1 MPLPVGSVCGL
12 RSGATNAKL
21 PSAPSRTA
29 EGERWSNPLEGKGFE
44 IFIQELS
51 SSFVGASVA
60 EIDPLIDQWIKKIV
74 LGHNLD
80 RGAVAQIDSKTGKLT
95 VRHSWSRGNLVKLP
109 VGMQLAKHA
118 PWFDHTLVTGRT
130 LVFSSV
136 TELMPEFAGDH
147 KTFRRYFPKSNVT
160 VPLRVGDQTIGAVG
174 FATVRKERSWPPRL
188 VRRLQVVGEVFGNA
202 LERKRAVEENALL
215 RNELTH
221 VARAAAIGELTASIT
236 HQLFQPIGAILGNAE
251 AIQSMLD
258 SDQADRGEIREGVTD
273 IVQDSLRVVE
283 IFKGLRAFFRKEQME
298 LVPLDLRSVV
308 DEVVRLVR
316 SDALFRNISFR
327 FEAPTI
333 LPRTMGDRIQLQQA
347 ILNLILN
354 AFDAV
359 SENHEVR
366 EVSVDL
372 GREGSQIKLT
382 VSDSGNGIEPNLVS
396 RIFEPFFTT
405 KPGGLGVGLSISASI
420 VKAHRGELKAHSIVG
435 RGATFEIWLPA
446 MREKPARLDQAN
458 APA

>member
-1 MPLPVGSVCGL
+1 ML
-12 RSGATNAKL
+12 N
-21 PSAPSRTA
+21 
-29 EGERWSNPLEGKGFE
+29 
-44 IFIQELS
+44 
-51 SSFVGASVA
+51 
-60 EIDPLIDQWIKKIV
+60 
-74 LGHNLD
+74 HNLD

-95 VRHSWSRGNLVKLP
+95 VRNSWSRGNLVKLP
-109 VGMQLAKHA
+109 VGMQLVKRA

-130 LVFSSV
+130 LAFSSIS
-136 TELMPEFAGDH
+136 ELMPEYAGDY

-160 VPLRVGDQTIGAVG
+160 VPMRVGDQTIGAVG
-174 FATVRKERSWPPRL
+174 FATVRRERSWAPRL

-236 HQLFQPIGAILGNAE
+236 HQLYQPIGAILGNAE
-251 AIQSMLD
+251 AIQNMLD
-258 SDQADRGEIREGVTD
+258 SDQADLGEIREGVVD
-273 IVQDSLRVVE
+273 IVQDSLRVTE
-283 IFKGLRAFFRKEQME
+283 IFKGLRAFFRKDQME
-298 LVPLDLRSVV
+298 LVPLDLTSVV

-327 FEAPTI
+327 FDGPTV

-354 AFDAV
+354 AFDAA
-359 SENHEVR
+359 SQNHEVR

-372 GREGSQIKLT
+372 GREGNRLKIT
-382 VSDSGNGIEPNLVS
+382 VSDSGNGIEPNLLP

-405 KPGGLGVGLSISASI
+405 KPGGLGVGLSISSSI
-420 VKAHRGELKAHSIVG
+420 LKAHRGELKVRSTAG
-435 RGATFEIWLPA
+435 QGATFEVLLPA
-446 MREKPARLDQAN
+446 MRERPAR
-458 APA
+458 PE